1 MKYLIA
7 LLISI
12 IIASCAS
19 TPTGEWKYLPVDG
32 FFKPDITKSELSLLL
47 RQSELQCENELIKL
61 KSQSKNQTTQ
71 SSGNYLTDSFARGA
85 STVQQMNA
93 ASEIRKF
100 YPNCME
106 LNGFKKVWM
115 TFNTNNEI

>member
-19 TPTGEWKYLPVDG
+19 TPTGEWKYLPIDG

-61 KSQSKNQTTQ
+61 KSQSTNQRAQ
-71 SSGNYLTDSFARGA
+71 SSGNSYADSFARGA
-85 STVQQMNA
+85 SMVQRMNA
-93 ASEIRKF
+93 ADEVRKF

-106 LNGFKKVWM
+106 LNGFKKVWVP
-115 TFNTNNEI
+115 FNTNTI